1 MNISIRQLKA
11 FLAVARLKSF
21 TRAAEHLHITQ
32 QGLSLMI
39 QEVERQFG
47 SRLFDRTTRRVALTA
62 AGRQL
67 VLVAGDAVS
76 SLEAV
81 ASSIDQLSLSS
92 AQTLSVA
99 VTPFIAAVLMPD
111 VCMRFRQRHPEVNV
125 RIIDVERSKLQPLI
139 EAGEADL
146 GFGIFLKPTADL
158 HRRMIFQC
166 DLVCVSP
173 GRGHPAR
180 RRRKTMPGLR
190 WTDLAEVP
198 LLGLPTDNIVQ
209 QVVDA
214 HLPSAAATREQRP
227 GFNNIPTILGMVEAG
242 FGSAILPSFTVA
254 ALDHMRLEAA
264 LMEDPIVPI
273 EFYQINLKGRHRAEA
288 ESLFV
293 ETLVETLK
301 ARCTVRHEAESDGS
315 GPVGDSAS

>member
-11 FLAVARLKSF
+11 FLAVARLNSF

-47 SRLFDRTTRRVALTA
+47 SRLFDRTTRRVGLTA

-67 VLVAGDAVS
+67 VLVAGEAVS

-81 ASSIDQLSLSS
+81 ASSIDQLSLST

-99 VTPFIAAVLMPD
+99 ATPFIAAVLMPD
-111 VCMRFRQRHPEVNV
+111 VCMRFRQRHPEVAV
-125 RIIDVERSKLQPLI
+125 RVIDVERNKLQPLI

-158 HRRMIFQC
+158 HRRVIFQC
-166 DLVCVSP
+166 DMVCVSP
-173 GRGHPAR
+173 APTRTSR
-180 RRRKTMPGLR
+180 RRRKALPGLR
-190 WTDLAEVP
+190 WADLADVA
-198 LLGLPTDNIVQ
+198 LLGLPGDNIVQ

-214 HLPSAAATREQRP
+214 HLPVPVATHGQRP
-227 GFNNIPTILGMVEAG
+227 VFNNIPTILGMVEAG
-242 FGSAILPSFTVA
+242 FGSAILPSFSVA
-254 ALDHMRLEAA
+254 ALDHMHLEAA

-273 EFYQINLKGRHRAEA
+273 DFYQINLKGRHRAEA

-293 ETLVETLK
+293 ETLLETLK
-301 ARCTVRHEAESDGS
+301 ARCTVR
-315 GPVGDSAS
+315 